1 MSAFHVIQSSPGMY
15 GTICTFIE
23 MPRAVPR
30 PLPYASQTSL
40 YDDHWMAKQQKGR
53 VDFQTSTTWLYL
65 LCTYT
70 YVHVGFV
77 RWLNHILTPVDEYG
91 QVMPRLEGAGELQ
104 CIIIH
109 VVCSVLLTNC
119 HTSLAN
125 LVL

>member
-1 MSAFHVIQSSPGMY
+1 MSTSL
-15 GTICTFIE
+15 TRTFIE

-53 VDFQTSTTWLYL
+53 QTSTTWLYF
-65 LCTYT
+65 LCTCT
-70 YVHVGFV
+70 HVHVGFV

-91 QVMPRLEGAGELQ
+91 QVMPRLEGAGELHLVHL
-104 CIIIH
+104 H
-109 VVCSVLLTNC
+109 VVLLTNC
-119 HTSLAN
+119 YPIAS